1 MATLRRENENK
12 SLRRWLFSFLFEKF
26 LSNWKKNN
34 KIEHIKISIK
44 LLLYFDSII
53 IKELK
58 FPLKIFQFSRTVF
71 VVLRTIID
79 RAM

>member
-1 MATLRRENENK
+1 MKIKVLEDGFSVFYLK
-12 SLRRWLFSFLFEKF
+12 SSCPTG
-26 LSNWKKNN
+26 KKNN